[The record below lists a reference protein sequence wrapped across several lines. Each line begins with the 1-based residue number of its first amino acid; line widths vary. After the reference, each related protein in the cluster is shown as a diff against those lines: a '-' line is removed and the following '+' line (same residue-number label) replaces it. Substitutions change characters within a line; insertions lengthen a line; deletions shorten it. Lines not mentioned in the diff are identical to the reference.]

1 MMIEQPPQKIAIFRA
16 LQLGDM
22 LCSIPAIRAL
32 RKAYPDA
39 EITLIG
45 LPWAGSFVQRFHRY
59 FDRLIHFPGYPGL
72 PEQEYDEPAFY
83 YFMEEMQAEAFDLL
97 LQMQGNGTIVNELL
111 STFHA
116 GALAGFH
123 NKDSR
128 VDSPLFLEYPEYKHE
143 IERHC
148 ALMQHLG
155 IPAANKEL
163 EFPVTQKD
171 YNDLTQLGLHL
182 RPGRYVCIHPG
193 SRGSWRRWPP
203 QYFALLADH
212 CAEKGLDLV
221 ITGTAA
227 EKDITREVIKCL
239 HHPAIDL
246 TGRTNLGSM
255 AALLKDAFMLIANCT
270 GVSHIAAALHT
281 PSVIISMDGEPY
293 RWAPLNRSLHKTI
306 DWTAH
311 PGIGEVMLQLN
322 TLMIDRTAL
331 AAGEILL

>member
-1 MMIEQPPQKIAIFRA
+1 MMEQPPQKIAIFRA

-22 LCSIPAIRAL
+22 LCSIPAVRAL

-39 EITLIG
+39 GITLLG
-45 LPWAGSFVQRFHRY
+45 LPWAGSFVRRFHHY
-59 FDRLIHFPGYPGL
+59 FDRFIHFPGYPGL
-72 PEQEYDEPAFY
+72 PEQEYDELAFH
-83 YFMEEMQAEAFDLL
+83 YFLEEMHGEAFDLL
-97 LQMQGNGTIVNELL
+97 IQMQGNGTVVNDLL
-111 STFHA
+111 STFNA
-116 GALAGFH
+116 GQLAGFH

-128 VDSPLFLEYPEYKHE
+128 VDSPLFIEYPAYKHE
-143 IERHC
+143 IERHN

-155 IPAANKEL
+155 IPATDTEL
-163 EFPVTQKD
+163 EFPLTQQD
-171 YNDLTQLGLHL
+171 YAELAQLGLSL
-182 RPGRYVCIHPG
+182 RSGRYVCIHPG
-193 SRGSWRRWPP
+193 SRGAWRQWPP

-221 ITGTAA
+221 ITGTAG

-246 TGRTNLGSM
+246 TGRTSLGAL

-270 GVSHIAAALHT
+270 GVSHMASALHT

-293 RWAPLNRSLHKTI
+293 RWAPLNKHLHKTI
-306 DWTAH
+306 DWTTH

-322 TLMIDRTAL
+322 TLLIDRSAL
-331 AAGEILL
+331 AVGGILL

>member
-1 MMIEQPPQKIAIFRA
+1 MIEQPPQKIAVFRA

-22 LCSIPAIRAL
+22 LCVIPAIRAL

-39 EITLIG
+39 EITLLG
-45 LPWAGSFVQRFHRY
+45 LPWAGSFVQRFYHY
-59 FDRLIHFPGYPGL
+59 FDRFIHFPGYPGL
-72 PEQEYDEPAFY
+72 PEQEYDEPAFRH
-83 YFMEEMQAEAFDLL
+83 FLEEMQAEAFDLL

-111 STFHA
+111 PTFNA
-116 GALAGFH
+116 VNLAGFH

-128 VDSPLFLEYPEYKHE
+128 MDSPLFLDYPEYIHE

-155 IPAANKEL
+155 IPATDKEL
-163 EFPVTQKD
+163 EFPLLPQD
-171 YNDLTQLGLHL
+171 YHELARMALPL
-182 RPGRYVCIHPG
+182 RPGRYVCVHPG
-193 SRGSWRRWPP
+193 SRGSWRQWPP

-212 CAEKGLDLV
+212 CAEKGLDLI

-246 TGRTNLGSM
+246 TGRTSLG
-255 AALLKDAFMLIANCT
+255 ALGALLKDAFMLIANCT
-270 GVSHIAAALHT
+270 GVSHMAAALHT

-293 RWAPLNRSLHKTI
+293 RWAPLNKHLHKTI

-322 TLMIDRTAL
+322 TLLIDRTAL
-331 AAGEILL
+331 AAGGILL

>member
-1 MMIEQPPQKIAIFRA
+1 MIEQPPQKIAVFRA

-32 RKAYPDA
+32 RRAYPDA
-39 EITLIG
+39 EITLLG

-59 FDRLIHFPGYPGL
+59 FDRFIHFPGYPGL
-72 PEQEYDEPAFY
+72 PEQEYDESAFVH
-83 YFMEEMQAEAFDLL
+83 FLEEMQAEAFDLL
-97 LQMQGNGTIVNELL
+97 LQMQGNGTIVNRLL
-111 STFHA
+111 STFNA
-116 GALAGFH
+116 GTLAGFH

-128 VDSPLFLEYPEYKHE
+128 VDSSFFIEYPEYKHE

-148 ALMQHLG
+148 TLMQHLG
-155 IPAANKEL
+155 IPATDMEL

-171 YNDLTQLGLHL
+171 YTELAQLALPL
-182 RPGRYVCIHPG
+182 RAGRYVCIHPG

-239 HHPAIDL
+239 HHPVIDL
-246 TGRTNLGSM
+246 TGRTNLGSL

-270 GVSHIAAALHT
+270 GVSHMAAALHT

-311 PGIGEVMLQLN
+311 PHIGEVMLQLN
-322 TLMIDRTAL
+322 TLLIDRTTL